1 MSRAGEYAVHVTAND
16 EDIQNSP
23 YIAQIVPAAAAPF
36 DPTLV
41 TAEGPGLAPHG
52 VQPNANADFT
62 VDTRRV
68 GQPPGRVPVQ
78 AVCYEAN
85 APVGQQVEIPVQIVD
100 NRDGTLWARY
110 IPRRPGK
117 HIVYVT
123 YGGLNIR
130 DSPFRVRHLMNL
142 DL

>member
-1 MSRAGEYAVHVTAND
+1 MHVTTND
-16 EDIQNSP
+16 EDILNSP
-23 YIAQIVPAAAAPF
+23 YMAQIVPAAAANF

-41 TAEGPGLAPHG
+41 SAEGPGLAPHG

-62 VDTRRV
+62 IDTRRV

-85 APVGQQVEIPVQIVD
+85 APAGQPLEIPVQVVD

-110 IPRRPGK
+110 VPRRPGK

-130 DSPFRVRHLMNL
+130 DSPFRVRLCLCLCASSNT
-142 DL
+142 